1 MAIGVPSMELHRSSP
16 LLSGGRGIYSAL
28 SVWLLMWSLKFVDVE
43 WFYGHALFFHLLL
56 IWPLYVLFD
65 FSRRKYMPTEE
76 ALLCPSKETSG
87 DGESKYEV

>member
-1 MAIGVPSMELHRSSP
+1 MI
-16 LLSGGRGIYSAL
+16 
-28 SVWLLMWSLKFVDVE
+28 VDVKLE
-43 WFYGHALFFHLLL
+43 VRGCRMILRACIILSPVTDL
-56 IWPLYVLFD
+56 IAICCTLQF